1 MMDYNVEWLKTRGF
15 FRKEIIIEIEN
26 RKVLVD
32 DENLLAY
39 AEVSSKEE
47 LEKIK
52 RELTFTKVAYIWFY
66 FQTEGRL
73 KVFRKFGEVKW
84 FYYSPGIRSDFLKS
98 RIDKLNKFTPENM
111 TILFDVK
118 DIVNKFYEQLWETR
132 LKMAKSILQLKD
144 DANRLLVAQH
154 FIDRVIFF
162 YFLSQFG
169 MVKVRSD
176 DEKDWALDRRNTRT
190 FFDWIC
196 ANLNDEKL
204 QELLNNIFFNVL
216 GKVDESGWSSKEFK
230 VEDVQFLITAPSLN
244 GGLFV
249 EQEIEGICESKVRIK
264 GIKQLISEILN
275 KYNWIIGEQLP
286 EEEDVIGDL
295 TPEIIGHIYEKFI
308 VSLEQIGIGK
318 ISLKDIQATRGE
330 VRLGRKRIGAYYTP
344 EEITNYIS
352 TMTIYPYVIDKLK
365 KKFGPRYKATWEKLT
380 EVNSN
385 SKEEDFD
392 PEVLKYLLFEV
403 LGKIK
408 ICDNACGSG
417 SFLIAAGETLLD
429 LYNRTLKVMEKLLGD
444 DENVKLLVKEIQK
457 SPSRNYHIV
466 KYITT
471 NNLYGVDI
479 AEGAIEIA
487 KLRFWLWLISQVKR
501 EEPKI
506 EPLPNLDFNLITGN
520 TLIGF
525 IEPEEIEIGKGSYL
539 EPIKPRGQA
548 KLIQKSKQL
557 GFVKGPSITEIMK
570 EIGELKRRFKL
581 EYDLEKRKQ
590 LRMEI
595 ERKSK
600 PLREKLN
607 SKLLERFKAEGAS
620 FSEQWIMRLKPFH
633 WGFEFYEI
641 FDLDRS
647 EAERGFD
654 IIIGNPP
661 YVGFKSGE
669 AKLRDLFSTIYDEIH
684 NGKNDMMYYFL
695 YRSYFL
701 LSANARFGYIVS
713 RYFMESDYGNKL
725 RSFLQKFYRINQLID
740 FNGVRTVFQ
749 NISIDP
755 MLIFLQKSDA
765 HANNFPTVKVAYI
778 CSELEVQVMVDK
790 IKKNLAQM
798 SSDKFMDCFYCEQNR
813 LEPEGWVLTSQ
824 EGRHILD
831 KLSANLPL
839 CSENDK
845 IACINQGII
854 TGADK
859 VTERNLKEIG
869 ESKAKRG
876 EGIYVLSKGEVA
888 ALRLSPKEQKLL
900 KKWCKNSS
908 VQKWILTDADEER
921 LIYIDWRSKLKQY
934 PRLRMHLQ
942 RFKHALE
949 TRREVQEG
957 VMPWWALHWPRE
969 PHIFESDSPKILVPY
984 KAKTNRF
991 AYDDHGYYTSADVYI
1006 INPNR
1011 ETPPSLSALY
1021 LVGLLNSTLLEFWVK
1036 THAKKME
1043 EQYEYYPYMLKRIP
1057 IKVPETSEELKLKS
1071 NIESIVKRIID
1082 ILRRNVNA
1090 DVSNEY
1096 TTLCD
1101 YVFKI
1106 YGVSSATEKEL
1117 VERFIRKY

>member
-1 MMDYNVEWLKTRGF
+1 MVEYNFDWLRTRGF
-15 FRKEIIIEIEN
+15 FKKIIPLETEGK
-26 RKVLVD
+26 KVSVD
-32 DENLLAY
+32 DQNLFAY
-39 AEVSSKEE
+39 AEVSNKEE
-47 LEKIK
+47 LEKVK
-52 RELTFTKVAYIWFY
+52 RELSFTKVMYVWFY
-66 FQTEGRL
+66 FPAEGRL

-98 RIDKLNKFTPENM
+98 RIDKLNRFTSENM

-118 DIVNKFYEQLWETR
+118 DVVNRFYDQLWEMR
-132 LKMAKSILQLKD
+132 LRMAKSILQLKD
-144 DANRLLVAQH
+144 DTNKLLVAQH

-162 YFLSQFG
+162 YFLSQLG
-169 MVKVRSD
+169 MVKVRSSE
-176 DEKDWALDRRNTRT
+176 EKDWALDRRNTRA

-196 ANLNDEKL
+196 ANLNDEGL
-204 QELLNNIFFNVL
+204 QELLNDIFFNVL
-216 GKVDESGWSSKEFK
+216 GKVGESGWSSMEFK
-230 VEDVQFLITAPSLN
+230 VNDVRFSITAPSLN

-249 EQEIEGICESKVRIK
+249 EQKIEGVCETKVRMK
-264 GIKQLISEILN
+264 GIKQLILEILN
-275 KYNWIIGEQLP
+275 RYNWIIGEQLP

-318 ISLKDIQATRGE
+318 INIKDIQATRGE

-352 TMTIYPYVIDKLK
+352 TMTIYPYIVDKLE
-365 KKFGPRYKATWEKLT
+365 KKFGTRYKTTWEKLT
-380 EVNSN
+380 EVNPSN
-385 SKEEDFD
+385 KKEDFD
-392 PEVLKYLLFEV
+392 SEVLKFLFFEV
-403 LGKIK
+403 LENIK

-429 LYNRTLKVMEKLLGD
+429 LCNRTLKVMENLLSD
-444 DENVKLLVKEIQK
+444 DEGVKLIVKEIQR

-539 EPIKPRGQA
+539 EPIKIRGQS
-548 KLIQKSKQL
+548 KLLQKSKQL
-557 GFVKGPSITEIMK
+557 GFVKGLSITEIMK

-607 SKLLERFKAEGAS
+607 SKLLERFKACDPH
-620 FSEQWIMRLKPFH
+620 FSEQWIMKLKPFH

-641 FDLDRS
+641 FDLDKPK
-647 EAERGFD
+647 AERGFD

-661 YVGFKSGE
+661 YIGFKSGE
-669 AKLRDLFSTIYDEIH
+669 AKLRDLFSEIYDEIH

-725 RSFLQKFYRINQLID
+725 RSFLQRSYKINQLID

-755 MLIFLQKSDA
+755 MLVFLQKNDA
-765 HANNFPTVKVAYI
+765 LGNKFQTVKVAYI

-790 IKKNLAQM
+790 IKQNLAKM
-798 SSDKFMDCFYCEQNR
+798 SSEEFMDCFYCEQDR
-813 LEPEGWVLTSQ
+813 LEPEGWVLAS
-824 EGRHILD
+824 EEERRILD
-831 KLSANLPL
+831 KLARYAKL
-839 CSENDK
+839 CSDDLSER
-845 IACINQGII
+845 IAEINQGII
-854 TGADK
+854 TSADDVNSANWRYLRNPK
-859 VTERNLKEIG
+859 VSIGDGIFVITEEEKRHLNLNAKEKQLI
-869 ESKAKRG
+869 
-876 EGIYVLSKGEVA
+876 
-888 ALRLSPKEQKLL
+888 
-900 KKWCKNSS
+900 KKWIKNSGI
-908 VQKWILTDADEER
+908 QKWIAIWENKYLIYADPSFKLADYPHIRRHLEKFRGILTKRVGKAYGWER
-921 LIYIDWRSKLKQY
+921 LHRSRDLAV
-934 PRLRMHLQ
+934 
-942 RFKHALE
+942 FESKHA
-949 TRREVQEG
+949 
-957 VMPWWALHWPRE
+957 
-969 PHIFESDSPKILVPY
+969 KILVPY

-991 AYDDHGYYTSADVYI
+991 AYDDDNLFTSADVYI
-1006 INPNR
+1006 INISDQFAKR
-1011 ETPPSLSALY
+1011 ITTLY
-1021 LVGLLNSTLLEFWVK
+1021 LVGLLNSTLLEFWIK
-1036 THAKKME
+1036 KHAKKME

-1057 IKVPETSEELKLKS
+1057 IKIPESSDELELKFK
-1071 NIESIVKRIID
+1071 IESLVKRIIEK
-1082 ILRRNVNA
+1082 LRKNIKA
-1090 DVSNEY
+1090 DASNEFKE
-1096 TTLCD
+1096 LCD
-1101 YVFKI
+1101 YVFEI
-1106 YGVSSATEKEL
+1106 YGVSSVSDKQR
-1117 VERFIRKY
+1117 VERFVKKY